1 MCVRSNKDITPE
13 PVAPE
18 GTSCTHNDW
27 DNLRVKCK
35 KTHLRCRVCCYEWN
49 VSLMSC
55 EECSKFPKG
64 NCSDPTCTLLHIHA
78 YKCKVKE
85 EAFLEKQ
92 RRKTKQ
98 GQMRPEP
105 PVAVLPTTVLPT
117 ALPATLQM
125 AVVQMNQQQ
134 QHAQMRAHQAQQ
146 QQLFL
151 QQQAL
156 GMQPVMLSFLVPV
169 VTYKP

>member
-1 MCVRSNKDITPE
+1 
-13 PVAPE
+13 
-18 GTSCTHNDW
+18 
-27 DNLRVKCK
+27 
-35 KTHLRCRVCCYEWN
+35 
-49 VSLMSC
+49 
-55 EECSKFPKG
+55 
-64 NCSDPTCTLLHIHA
+64 
-78 YKCKVKE
+78 
-85 EAFLEKQ
+85 
-92 RRKTKQ
+92 
-98 GQMRPEP
+98 MRPEP

-125 AVVQMNQQQ
+125 AVVPENALSEADLQRKVLAAQYMGVAPTQAVPPFQMQFVDEAAYQNMLLQQLALQSQMNQQQ

>member
-1 MCVRSNKDITPE
+1 M
-13 PVAPE
+13 APE

-35 KTHLRCRVCCYEWN
+35 KTHLRCRVCCYKWN
-49 VSLMSC
+49 VVLEAC
-55 EECSKFPKG
+55 EKCSKFPKG
-64 NCSDPTCTLLHIHA
+64 NCLHPTCTLLHIHA

-92 RRKTKQ
+92 RWKTKQ

-105 PVAVLPTTVLPT
+105 PVAPTTVLPT

-156 GMQPVMLSFLVPV
+156 GMQPVMLSLLVPV